1 MCVAGLARPAAP
13 APDAHLYCERS
24 PCPPRPVVTQER
36 RAFVVFQSWG
46 PGMRPL
52 PSPRS
57 IFQGRANP
65 PSPLG
70 DTAAPHPSPQRH
82 PDRLVGQGLLRSPSW
97 REGGGM
103 ACSCPLDSPLCLTIR
118 ALSNLELGTWGAGG
132 TPPALSKGDPAYQEG
147 GARGSGRGWT
157 CARQPTWGS
166 HRAPLPGH
174 PSAPSQGSV

>member
-24 PCPPRPVVTQER
+24 PCPPRPDVTQER

-65 PSPLG
+65 HLPSVTQQLLI
-70 DTAAPHPSPQRH
+70 PHPK
-82 PDRLVGQGLLRSPSW
+82 DTLVAWWGRGFSGLPC
-97 REGGGM
+97 GGGVGGWP
-103 ACSCPLDSPLCLTIR
+103 AAARWTT
-118 ALSNLELGTWGAGG
+118 LSA
-132 TPPALSKGDPAYQEG
+132 
-147 GARGSGRGWT
+147 
-157 CARQPTWGS
+157 
-166 HRAPLPGH
+166 
-174 PSAPSQGSV
+174 